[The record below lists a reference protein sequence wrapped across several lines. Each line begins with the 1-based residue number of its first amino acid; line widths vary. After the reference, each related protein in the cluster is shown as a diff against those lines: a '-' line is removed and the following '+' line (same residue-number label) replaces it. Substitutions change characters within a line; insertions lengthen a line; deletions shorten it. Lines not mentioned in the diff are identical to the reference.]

1 MRHQLEGWAV
11 VSIRSGKTVVHVG
24 ADVLPFGIGLDH
36 VPVVVLLEFDGQKLV
51 NVVCGDTA
59 VGGNPQDTVFLLN
72 GGCSGNLADVFT
84 GVGIDLLPERLLC
97 AGAFR
102 HETAVAGLGF
112 LPLFSNNVPLFSLE
126 ERTPAEDWWTG
137 GTEDPWD
144 WRMILAADE
153 DIAYGKFFDRK
164 AGFVSKEWFPDFA
177 NLRRDGYDWEGMYE
191 DGKMK
196 RRNRQVLE
204 ALEIDEESRGRT
216 LLSCDLKKKAGL
228 PKGFEGAL
236 SELQMQ
242 TFVIMGAFRQRIN
255 KQGQPYG
262 WHVAEILTPETK
274 WGYGHVNGAG
284 RTPAESGERIL
295 EHLGETFPGYEKELA
310 RLITG
315 RKEGTPA

>member
-1 MRHQLEGWAV
+1 MET
-11 VSIRSGKTVVHVG
+11 I
-24 ADVLPFGIGLDH
+24 
-36 VPVVVLLEFDGQKLV
+36 
-51 NVVCGDTA
+51 
-59 VGGNPQDTVFLLN
+59 N
-72 GGCSGNLADVFT
+72 GEWYMKGCSRKAPFRLRSVEDVKRR
-84 GVGIDLLPERLLC
+84 VRE
-97 AGAFR
+97 
-102 HETAVAGLGF
+102 LGF
-112 LPLFSNNVPLFSLE
+112 LPLFSLE

-137 GTEDPWD
+137 GAGDPWD
-144 WRMILAADE
+144 WRMIPAADE

-204 ALEIDEESRGRT
+204 TLEIDEESRGRT

-262 WHVAEILTPETK
+262 WHVAEILTPETR
-274 WGYGHVNGAG
+274 WGYEYVNGAD

-295 EHLGETFPGYEKELA
+295 KHLGKTFQGYEKELA
-310 RLITG
+310 RIITG
-315 RKEGTPA
+315 RKGSRET